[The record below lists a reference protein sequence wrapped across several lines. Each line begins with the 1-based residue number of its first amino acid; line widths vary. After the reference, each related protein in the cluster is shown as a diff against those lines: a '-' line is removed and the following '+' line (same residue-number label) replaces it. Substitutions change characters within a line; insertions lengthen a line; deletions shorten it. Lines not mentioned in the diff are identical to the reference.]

1 MGLLDSILKPFQDLI
16 KGVEKAE
23 SIFGEAI
30 EMTVEAIEK
39 IISMMEEIRH
49 LFNEK
54 EIEKIF
60 FKPFEEAVILVF
72 DSLKAIFQELEE
84 ISPKPDGVVDLL
96 KDSVKGVYNIL
107 SDSLKFLKEEGNDIK
122 EHLTKTTFGVINFI
136 NNKFESFEVVI
147 ESFPDKLKELTERIV
162 EEFKIEKEKLIDVI
176 PEFEGF
182 SKKELLEI
190 KHKITTNVTNNVES
204 FKSVEQSMKRKIE
217 SDLNNIDFIIIVF
230 VILFVIFIG
239 IIYYIT
245 RSIMSVKIVIILFS
259 IIFFIYIIDNHLTNI
274 FQTNG

>member
-182 SKKELLEI
+182 SKKELL
-190 KHKITTNVTNNVES
+190 TNF
-204 FKSVEQSMKRKIE
+204 FKR
-217 SDLNNIDFIIIVF
+217 L
-230 VILFVIFIG
+230 
-239 IIYYIT
+239 
-245 RSIMSVKIVIILFS
+245 
-259 IIFFIYIIDNHLTNI
+259 
-274 FQTNG
+274 